1 MTNYNIST
9 TTEQVKIN
17 PIVEIKHEDLFV
29 SSLNI
34 AAVFG
39 INHKNVLRDIRNL
52 KHKISKLNEKE
63 ESSDLSSPVFKQ
75 DVYLSEQ
82 NKACKC
88 YLLNEEAFILTVMR
102 YTTPRALEF
111 QLKYIQVFKAMR
123 SELLKKR
130 VDPRV
135 EIYTERAKK
144 LFSIS
149 GIEGNQLMIA
159 LDNLHKSLTGESLI
173 QLSGVKLISDS
184 QEPLYSPTQLGE
196 RLGISA
202 VIVNLLLQELHYQY
216 KKFGKWELTEEGK
229 VYGVYVDSPRKMGN
243 GSIRWINWRPGV
255 ENKLR
260 ALIK

>member
-39 INHKNVLRDIRNL
+39 IRHDHVLRDIRNL
-52 KHKISKLNEKE
+52 KKKIEKLVEDNP
-63 ESSDLSSPVFKQ
+63 DLGTPIFKQ

-173 QLSGVKLISDS
+173 QLSGVKLISDI

-202 VIVNLLLQELHYQY
+202 VIVNLLLKELKYQY

-243 GSIRWINWRPGV
+243 GSIRWINWRPDV